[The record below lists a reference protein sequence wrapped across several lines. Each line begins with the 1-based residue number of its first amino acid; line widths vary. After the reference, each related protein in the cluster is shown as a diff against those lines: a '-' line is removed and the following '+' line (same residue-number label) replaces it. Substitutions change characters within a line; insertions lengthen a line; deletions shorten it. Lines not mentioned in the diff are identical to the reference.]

1 MNEFYEW
8 LYDHYAEPRYDDSRF
23 PSPYQDK
30 KRQWEQVLQKLP
42 PDDQITALD
51 MLSSAQIHW
60 GTQAFAYGVHI
71 GLLLGADL
79 PGEI

>member
-1 MNEFYEW
+1 MNTFYEW

-23 PSPYQDK
+23 PAPYQDK

-51 MLSSAQIHW
+51 MLSSAQIQW

-71 GLLLGADL
+71 GLFLISDL

>member
-1 MNEFYEW
+1 M
-8 LYDHYAEPRYDDSRF
+8 
-23 PSPYQDK
+23 
-30 KRQWEQVLQKLP
+30 LQKLP

>member
-1 MNEFYEW
+1 M
-8 LYDHYAEPRYDDSRF
+8 
-23 PSPYQDK
+23 
-30 KRQWEQVLQKLP
+30 LQKLP

-71 GLLLGADL
+71 GLFLISDL